1 MGIMIKSRESERPFR
16 VFLPGVLLLLIFLIL
31 LPLLILVL
39 VFIIIGLLIWNLIP
53 GQQKMARAY
62 TRIVCNVPKIFLA
75 MRGLVID
82 VETED
87 TIVKIKF

>member
-1 MGIMIKSRESERPFR
+1 MGIMIKSRDNGRPFR
-16 VFLPGVLLLLIFLIL
+16 IILPGVLLLLICLIL

-39 VFIIIGLLIWNLIP
+39 FFVIIGLLIWNLVP

-75 MRGLVID
+75 MRGLLID

-87 TIVKIKF
+87 TIIKIKF